1 MIPKRV
7 AGAALAVL
15 VAACGQQHEPAQHA
29 TNSRSADSARAPH
42 LEAARLA
49 ENARRLQLL
58 FSQIQGMSGNS
69 SGNVPGFDLQAP
81 GGARYRSEELVGHK
95 PFVAVFFATWCG
107 YCEGELKAMQLAFQE
122 VGPMPVIPVSVDGPE
137 TWEAV
142 PGYLAS
148 FGIRAPAVRATDYRS
163 FATTYNPADV
173 LPSLAI
179 VGRDG
184 SLVDYLSGY
193 DPAHAERMLSSMRHA
208 KTVQQA
214 PIEFRAEAPAWP
226 RRL

>member
-1 MIPKRV
+1 MISKRV
-7 AGAALAVL
+7 AGAALAML
-15 VAACGQQHEPAQHA
+15 VVSACGQQHRPAQHA
-29 TNSRSADSARAPH
+29 NKSRSAPSPNVEGAV
-42 LEAARLA
+42 LT

-58 FSQIQGMSGNS
+58 FSQIQGMSGDD
-69 SGNVPGFDLQAP
+69 SGSVPGFDLQAP

-95 PFVAVFFATWCG
+95 PFVAVFFATWCD
-107 YCEGELKAMQLAFQE
+107 YCEGELKAMQLAFRE

-137 TWEAV
+137 TWDAV

-148 FGIRAPAVRATDYRS
+148 FGIRAPAVRATDYRG
-163 FATTYNPADV
+163 FATAYNPADV

-193 DPAHAERMLSSMRHA
+193 DPAHAERLLSSLRHA

-214 PIEFRAEAPAWP
+214 PIEFRAEASSWP
-226 RRL
+226 RQL